1 MERYP
6 IRSSTVTARVG
17 TTLSGMAH
25 GTAVSLLPTWVPSR
39 KLVTVSTTAAWVAS
53 GAWLARE
60 TGGVH
65 FSCVSA
71 VFVAMVPDWLPQL
84 QVTVSVNPSAA
95 RVMVMVISCPSST
108 PAAVRVDTRGILGSS
123 SSSV

>member
-6 IRSSTVTARVG
+6 IRSSTVTESVG

-25 GTAVSLLPTWVPSR
+25 GTSVSLLPTRLPFR
-39 KLVTVSTTAAWVAS
+39 KLVTVSTTAAWVSS

-60 TGGVH
+60 TGGTH

-84 QVTVSVNPSAA
+84 QVTVSVKPSAA
-95 RVMVMVISCPSST
+95 RVMVMVISCPSAT
-108 PAAVRVDTRGILGSS
+108 PAAVRVETRGILGSS